1 MSSYWLISGWKC
13 LWKKLANCN
22 GDERTGSEWYREPT
36 GNWRPW
42 ILPVPLRDS
51 PRAFLMSSSHDWS
64 NLSVRGDSLGEFPL
78 FLRRGWL
85 ASVTPPA
92 STAAGRITTH
102 MRNVTEL
109 PARMDARWDFVS
121 CFFFRPP
128 RLPPAPAA
136 PPPAGAAAGLIDE
149 DWGAGTSGAG
159 RTPPRNSIQ
168 PVNWIQLSDQPYQR
182 KAYGFKYTCTGVNF
196 K

>member
-1 MSSYWLISGWKC
+1 MTEVICPLETDT
-13 LWKKLANCN
+13 A
-22 GDERTGSEWYREPT
+22 SESFACSC
-36 GNWRPW
+36 G
-42 ILPVPLRDS
+42 
-51 PRAFLMSSSHDWS
+51 AMAA
-64 NLSVRGDSLGEFPL
+64 
-78 FLRRGWL
+78 WL
-85 ASVTPPA
+85 ATVMPPA
-92 STAAGRITTH
+92 PPQSSPSVAGRITTH

-168 PVNWIQLSDQPYQR
+168 PENWIQLSDQPYQR
-182 KAYGFKYTCTGVNF
+182 KADGPFQSILVLEPI
-196 K
+196 